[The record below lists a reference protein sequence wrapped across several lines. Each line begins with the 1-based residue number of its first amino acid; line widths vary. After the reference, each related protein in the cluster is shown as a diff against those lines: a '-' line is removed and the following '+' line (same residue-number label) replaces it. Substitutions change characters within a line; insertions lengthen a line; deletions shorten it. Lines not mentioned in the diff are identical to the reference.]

1 MNERDIA
8 MLKNLRGTIYH
19 SYEYMR
25 KEMSEYVIF
34 DKGKP
39 DQQIFD
45 DTFNDLAR
53 LGQQVS
59 ILIKKYEK
67 RTK

>member
-8 MLKNLRGTIYH
+8 MLKNLRGTIYY
-19 SYEYMR
+19 SYDYMR
-25 KEMSEYVIF
+25 EEMSEHVIF
-34 DKGKP
+34 DKGKS

-45 DTFNDLAR
+45 DIFNDLVR
-53 LGQQVS
+53 LGQQIS
-59 ILIKKYEK
+59 ILIKKYER

>member
-8 MLKNLRGTIYH
+8 MLKNLRGTIYY
-19 SYEYMR
+19 SYGYMR
-25 KEMSEYVIF
+25 EKMSEYVIF

-59 ILIKKYEK
+59 VLIKKYEK

>member
-1 MNERDIA
+1 
-8 MLKNLRGTIYH
+8 MLKNLLGTIYH

-25 KEMSEYVIF
+25 EEMSEYVIF

>member
-8 MLKNLRGTIYH
+8 MLKNLRGTIYY
-19 SYEYMR
+19 SNDYMR
-25 KEMSEYVIF
+25 EEMSEHVIF

-45 DTFNDLAR
+45 DILNDLTR
-53 LGQQVS
+53 LGQQIS
-59 ILIKKYEK
+59 ILIKKYER

>member
-1 MNERDIA
+1 MNEKDIA
-8 MLKNLRGTIYH
+8 MLKNLRGTIHY

-25 KEMSEYVIF
+25 EKMSEYVIF

-59 ILIKKYEK
+59 VLIKKYEK
-67 RTK
+67 MTK

>member
-25 KEMSEYVIF
+25 EERSEYVIF

>member
-1 MNERDIA
+1 MNERDIV
-8 MLKNLRGTIYH
+8 MLKNLRGTIYY

-25 KEMSEYVIF
+25 EKMSEYVIF

-59 ILIKKYEK
+59 VLIKKYEK

>member
-8 MLKNLRGTIYH
+8 MLKNLHGTIYH

-25 KEMSEYVIF
+25 EEMSEYVIF

>member
-8 MLKNLRGTIYH
+8 MLKNLRGTIYY
-19 SYEYMR
+19 SYDYMR
-25 KEMSEYVIF
+25 EEMSEHVIF
-34 DKGKP
+34 DKSKP

-45 DTFNDLAR
+45 DTLNDLVK

-59 ILIKKYEK
+59 ILVKKYERK
-67 RTK
+67 TK

>member
-8 MLKNLRGTIYH
+8 MLKNLRGIIYY

-25 KEMSEYVIF
+25 EEMSEYVIF

>member
-8 MLKNLRGTIYH
+8 MLKNLRGIIYY

-25 KEMSEYVIF
+25 EEMSEYVIF

-67 RTK
+67 RIK

>member
-1 MNERDIA
+1 MNEKDIA
-8 MLKNLRGTIYH
+8 MLKNLRGIIYY

-25 KEMSEYVIF
+25 EEMSEYVIF

-45 DTFNDLAR
+45 DIFNDLAR

-59 ILIKKYEK
+59 VLIEKYEK

>member
-25 KEMSEYVIF
+25 EKMSEYVIF

-45 DTFNDLAR
+45 DTVNDLSR

-59 ILIKKYEK
+59 VLIKKYEK

>member
-8 MLKNLRGTIYH
+8 MLKNLRGTIYY
-19 SYEYMR
+19 SYDYMR
-25 KEMSEYVIF
+25 EEMSEHVIF
-34 DKGKP
+34 GKGKP

-45 DTFNDLAR
+45 DTLNDLVK

-59 ILIKKYEK
+59 ILIKKYERK
-67 RTK
+67 TK

>member
-8 MLKNLRGTIYH
+8 ILKNLRGTICH

-25 KEMSEYVIF
+25 EEMSEYVIF

-45 DTFNDLAR
+45 DIFNDLVR

>member
-1 MNERDIA
+1 MNERDIV
-8 MLKNLRGTIYH
+8 MLKNLRGTIYY

-25 KEMSEYVIF
+25 EKMSEYVIF

-53 LGQQVS
+53 VGQQVS

>member
-1 MNERDIA
+1 VNERDMA
-8 MLKNLRGTIYH
+8 MLKNLRGTIYY

-25 KEMSEYVIF
+25 EEMSEYVIF

-45 DTFNDLAR
+45 DTFNDLGR
-53 LGQQVS
+53 LGRQVS

>member
-25 KEMSEYVIF
+25 EEMSE
-34 DKGKP
+34 
-39 DQQIFD
+39 
-45 DTFNDLAR
+45 
-53 LGQQVS
+53 
-59 ILIKKYEK
+59 
-67 RTK
+67 

>member
-1 MNERDIA
+1 MNERDIS
-8 MLKNLRGTIYH
+8 MLKNLRGTIYY

-25 KEMSEYVIF
+25 EKMSEYVIF

-45 DTFNDLAR
+45 DTFNDLAK

>member
-1 MNERDIA
+1 MNERDIV
-8 MLKNLRGTIYH
+8 MLKNLRGTIYY

-25 KEMSEYVIF
+25 EKMSEYVIF

-45 DTFNDLAR
+45 DTFNDLVR

>member
-8 MLKNLRGTIYH
+8 MLKNLRGIIYY

-25 KEMSEYVIF
+25 EEMSAYVIF